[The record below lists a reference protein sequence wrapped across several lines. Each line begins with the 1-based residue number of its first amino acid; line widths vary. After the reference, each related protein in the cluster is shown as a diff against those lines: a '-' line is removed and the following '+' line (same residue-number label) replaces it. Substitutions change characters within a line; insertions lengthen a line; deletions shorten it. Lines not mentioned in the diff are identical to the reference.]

1 MRTDTAP
8 RRRTIRAL
16 LGASEIETQEELR
29 KQLNAKGFDV
39 TQATISRDLD
49 AVGAVRVRENGHAVY
64 RLGVGDVDDGA
75 RAALMSAFDE
85 FVESVSISGTVIVL
99 KVPPSAAHLVA
110 GRIDGARVEGVHGT
124 VAGDDTIFVVVDESL
139 GTEKVLANIEGTN

>member
-8 RRRTIRAL
+8 RRRVIRSL
-16 LGASEIETQEELR
+16 LGVSEIETQEDLR
-29 KQLNAKGFDV
+29 EQLKDQGFDV

-75 RAALMSAFDE
+75 RVALTSAFDE
-85 FVESVSISGTVIVL
+85 FVESVSTSGTIIVL
-99 KVPPSAAHLVA
+99 RVPPSAAHLVA
-110 GRIDGARVEGVHGT
+110 GRIDGARVEGVLGT
-124 VAGDDTIFVVVDESL
+124 VAGDDTIFVVADESL